1 MAKLKL
7 QEVLNAF
14 TVTGMGF
21 GAVCGLTQR
30 SQYGLGGDNSKVVVS
45 TLPAA
50 VMAAKGVK
58 TYFAPQFERGQV
70 FGSTEELIEANPDVN
85 FFAITNGDE
94 HTGTII
100 VSRHVGTVEILK
112 EKYPD
117 AEVLTGNVDAE
128 TVKGKHVVGTLPPH
142 LVSECAL
149 YTHVGIKDF
158 DYNKDGDIK
167 GDELLERIEINEPI
181 GLDSVDVYLPKVETL
196 SDIEYLFDDTYID
209 SYCMSAEDAEK
220 YGNPLYVY
228 LELEAAAEKAG
239 FKVLYHHEKYEYCYF
254 VVDRD
259 NVDNYIKLI
268 FA

>member
-1 MAKLKL
+1 MTKL
-7 QEVLNAF
+7 QDVLNAF
-14 TVTGMGF
+14 GVTGMGF
-21 GAVCGLTQR
+21 EVM
-30 SQYGLGGDNSKVVVS
+30 YGLAQHSQHGVGGDSSNVVVS

-50 VMAAKGVK
+50 VMAAKGIK

-70 FGSTEELIEANPDVN
+70 FETTEELIKANPTVN

-94 HTGTII
+94 YTETII
-100 VSRHVGTVEILK
+100 VSRHGGTVEILK

-117 AEVLTGNVDAE
+117 AEVLTGNVNAE

-167 GDELLERIEINEPI
+167 GTELLERIEINEPI
-181 GLDSVDVYLPKVETL
+181 GLDLVDITLPKFEKL
-196 SDIEYLFDDTYID
+196 SDLEYVFKDTYIE
-209 SYCMSAEDAEK
+209 SYCMSNEDAEK
-220 YGNPLYVY
+220 YDRPLRVYV
-228 LELEAAAEKAG
+228 ELEEAAEKAG
-239 FKVLYHHEKYEYCYF
+239 FKVFYHCEKYEYCYF
-254 VVDRD
+254 IVDRN
-259 NVDNYIKLI
+259 NVDNFIKLI

>member
-1 MAKLKL
+1 MTKL
-7 QEVLNAF
+7 QDVLNTFA
-14 TVTGMGF
+14 VTGMGF
-21 GAVCGLTQR
+21 EAVYGLTQHSQR
-30 SQYGLGGDNSKVVVS
+30 SVGGDSSDVVVS

-50 VMAAKGVK
+50 VMATKGIK

-70 FGSTEELIEANPDVN
+70 FKTTEELIEANPEVN

-94 HTGTII
+94 FTDTVI
-100 VSRHVGTVEILK
+100 VSRHAGTVEILK

-128 TVKGKHVVGTLPPH
+128 TVRGKHVVGTLPPH

-167 GDELLERIEINEPI
+167 GAELLECIEINEPI
-181 GLDSVDVYLPKVETL
+181 GLDLVDITLPKFETL
-196 SDIEYLFDDTYID
+196 SDLEYVFKDTYIE
-209 SYCMSAEDAEK
+209 SHCMSNEDAEK
-220 YGNPLYVY
+220 YNRPLRVYV
-228 LELEAAAEKAG
+228 ELEEVAEKAG
-239 FKVLYHHEKYEYCYF
+239 FKVFYHCEKYEYCYF
-254 VVDRD
+254 IVDRN
-259 NVDNYIKLI
+259 NVDNFIKLI